1 MFSVVILTLNEE
13 RQLSDCIL
21 SAAGSDDIV
30 VIDSG
35 STDRTADI
43 ARQAGARV
51 VTNPFADFAQQRNFA
66 HSGVRFRHQWLFH
79 LDADERLTPELVAEL
94 AAVSGN
100 PGDTNDGYLVAPRM
114 IYRGRW
120 IPRCT
125 DFPAYQARFVR
136 PDRFRFVQVGHG
148 QREAPGT
155 RLGKLAH
162 AYLHHL
168 SSDGEE
174 ALVEKHRRYAR
185 HEAAAFL
192 ERGGA
197 APVAWRS
204 LFARD
209 ALVRRRTLKALSQ
222 RLPAR
227 GLLRFAYQYGL
238 RGGFLEGRAGFAY
251 CLLMARYEHWIGREI
266 RRARRGHE

>member
-1 MFSVVILTLNEE
+1 
-13 RQLSDCIL
+13 
-21 SAAGSDDIV
+21 
-30 VIDSG
+30 
-35 STDRTADI
+35 
-43 ARQAGARV
+43 
-51 VTNPFADFAQQRNFA
+51 
-66 HSGVRFRHQWLFH
+66 
-79 LDADERLTPELVAEL
+79 
-94 AAVSGN
+94 
-100 PGDTNDGYLVAPRM
+100 M

-125 DFPAYQARFVR
+125 DYPAYQARFVR

-155 RLGKLAH
+155 RLGKLGQS
-162 AYLHHL
+162 YLHHL
-168 SSDGEE
+168 SSDGEQ

-192 ERGGA
+192 ERGE
-197 APVAWRS
+197 APAVEWRG
-204 LFARD
+204 LFSRD

-227 GLLRFAYQYGL
+227 GLLRFAYQYGF
-238 RGGFLEGRAGFAY
+238 RRGFLEGRPGLAY

-266 RRARRGHE
+266 RRARRGNR